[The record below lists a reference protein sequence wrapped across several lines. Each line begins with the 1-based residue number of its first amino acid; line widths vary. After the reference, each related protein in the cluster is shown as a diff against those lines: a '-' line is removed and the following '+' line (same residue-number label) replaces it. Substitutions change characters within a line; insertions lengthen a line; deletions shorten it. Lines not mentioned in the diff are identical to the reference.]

1 MNNTQLKVILAAF
14 ALLLP
19 LAGFGVAIQS
29 AETAS
34 KYAPLTYTPLCNY
47 GQALV
52 DMEMAK
58 HPELKILTVHV
69 TPPGIAPEI
78 DKERRL
84 MFSNIGRIGKIDND
98 LDSEI
103 FKGGKEVVE
112 VLKSP
117 TPASTNFSIT
127 ATPKYEVWNI
137 LKDKSGKNIGLIVMV
152 FPYHENF
159 DLEQYHAVA
168 KAVVEELNSR
178 TTTKD
183 DLFKP
188 AS

>member
-1 MNNTQLKVILAAF
+1 MKNKLLHLFSAALAVCF
-14 ALLLP
+14 ATTLR
-19 LAGFGVAIQS
+19 S
-29 AETAS
+29 AES
-34 KYAPLTYTPLCNY
+34 SNKYAPLAYTPLGNY

-58 HPELKILTVHV
+58 HPELKILTIHV
-69 TPPGIAPEI
+69 TPPGIPA
-78 DKERRL
+78 DVDNERRL
-84 MFSNIGRIGKIDND
+84 MFSNIGRIGK
-98 LDSEI
+98 LDSIEDSKI

-112 VLKSP
+112 AFKN
-117 TPASTNFSIT
+117 PAPPSTNFSIT

-137 LKDKSGKNIGLIVMV
+137 LKDQFGKDVGLIVMV

-159 DLEQYHAVA
+159 DLEKYHEVA
-168 KAVVEELNSR
+168 KTVVEELNSR
-178 TTTKD
+178 MTTKD